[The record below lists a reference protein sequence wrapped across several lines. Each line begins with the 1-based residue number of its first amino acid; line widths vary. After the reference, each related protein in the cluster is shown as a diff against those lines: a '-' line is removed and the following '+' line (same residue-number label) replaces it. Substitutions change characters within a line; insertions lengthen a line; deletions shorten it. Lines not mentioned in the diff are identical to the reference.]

1 MIETLAACLLIS
13 AQINHLP
20 IMVLRAIHD
29 VEGGAI
35 GTVSHNKNGTEDF
48 GPLQVNSAWLPTIA
62 VATGESPGTV
72 RNRLISDACYNA
84 TTAGAILV
92 GYLQEAHGD
101 LWQAIGYYHSHRL
114 VEGARYQLKVG
125 AAAARQALKE
135 RSPTCSAKKSQ
146 SAPCSTPLEGS
157 SQTGGTPLVPTP
169 TALPQRAGA
178 VNRRTEGPQSGNRPG
193 RLTGTSTVALALI
206 PGVCCE
212 PFRGA
217 TFGYRIH

>member
-1 MIETLAACLLIS
+1 MIDTLAACLLIS

-20 IMVLRAIHD
+20 PKVLRAIHD

-35 GTVSHNKNGTEDF
+35 GTVSHNKNGTDDL
-48 GPLQVNSAWLPTIA
+48 GPLQVNSAWLPTISS
-62 VATGESPGTV
+62 ATGESPDAV
-72 RNRLISDACYNA
+72 RNRLITDACYNA

-125 AAAARQALKE
+125 AAAVRQVLNE
-135 RSPTCSAKKSQ
+135 RGPACRVKKSEP
-146 SAPCSTPLEGS
+146 APCSTPLEGS
-157 SQTGGTPLVPTP
+157 SKTGGTPLVPTP
-169 TALPQRAGA
+169 SALSQRAGA

-193 RLTGTSTVALALI
+193 RLMGASTVALALI
-206 PGVCCE
+206 PGALCG
-212 PFRGA
+212 PFIGA
-217 TFGYRIH
+217 TPGYRIR